1 MTPLHRWAFVLAIAA
16 GGWLL
21 TAHALAVA
29 PEVRDDGKFFSAEA
43 VKKADERIA
52 EIYRK
57 YGRDLLI
64 ETYATVPA
72 ADLDKVKA
80 MDAKQRGEYSLAW
93 AKERA
98 HRRAV
103 NGVYILICKEPRIL
117 RIGVEERMP
126 HKFAEGT
133 QAEIENALKKELTD
147 GHFDQVL
154 DQAIKIVEERLAK
167 GKQ

>member
-1 MTPLHRWAFVLAIAA
+1 MTRPYRWTAGSVAIL
-16 GGWLL
+16 GGLLL

-29 PEVRDDGKFFSAEA
+29 PEIRDDGKFFSAEA
-43 VKKADERIA
+43 VKKADARLA

-57 YGRDLLI
+57 HDRDLLI
-64 ETYATVPA
+64 ETFATVPA
-72 ADLDKVKA
+72 ADLEKVKG
-80 MDAKQRGEYSLAW
+80 MDAKERGEYSLAW

-117 RIGVEERMP
+117 RVGVEERGP
-126 HKFAEGT
+126 RKFSEGT
-133 QAEIENALKKELTD
+133 QAEIEKALKKELTE

-154 DQAIKIVEERLAK
+154 EQSLKIVEERLAK
-167 GKQ
+167 GK